1 MCQIGDII
9 LVQKYKDHGQDLSRH
24 SFVVISDENG
34 EIQGLTYDFIA
45 NVLSSFK
52 SDTQRERKLK
62 YPGNFPIDSSD
73 TETNPHNNKSG
84 YVKADQLYYFAKAYF
99 PESKSKMKCQKLI
112 IMNLF
117 SKWKWN
123 VFGSVTPMVVCLNS
137 TN

>member
-84 YVKADQLYYFAKAYF
+84 YVKADQLYYFAKDKLSYTVIGT
-99 PESKSKMKCQKLI
+99 MKPDVFSELMEFIENSDFDLEDI
-112 IMNLF
+112 IDNL
-117 SKWKWN
+117 
-123 VFGSVTPMVVCLNS
+123 
-137 TN
+137 

>member
-34 EIQGLTYDFIA
+34 EIQGVSYDFIA

-52 SDTQRERKLK
+52 NDMQRKRKLK
-62 YPGNFPIDSSD
+62 YPGNFPIDSDD

-84 YVKADQLYYFAKAYF
+84 FVKADQLYYFAKDKLSYTVIGT
-99 PESKSKMKCQKLI
+99 MKPDVFNELMNFIENSDFDFEDI
-112 IMNLF
+112 IDNL
-117 SKWKWN
+117 
-123 VFGSVTPMVVCLNS
+123 
-137 TN
+137 

>member
-62 YPGNFPIDSSD
+62 YPDNFPIDSSD

-84 YVKADQLYYFAKAYF
+84 YVKADQLYYFAKDKLYYTVIGT
-99 PESKSKMKCQKLI
+99 MKPDVFNELMNFIENSDFDFEDI
-112 IMNLF
+112 IDNL
-117 SKWKWN
+117 
-123 VFGSVTPMVVCLNS
+123 
-137 TN
+137 

>member
-62 YPGNFPIDSSD
+62 YPDNFPIDSSD

-84 YVKADQLYYFAKAYF
+84 YVKADQLYYFAKDKLYYTVIVT
-99 PESKSKMKCQKLI
+99 MKPDVFNELMNFIENSDFDFEDI
-112 IMNLF
+112 IDNL
-117 SKWKWN
+117 
-123 VFGSVTPMVVCLNS
+123 
-137 TN
+137 

>member
-52 SDTQRERKLK
+52 SDTQRELKLK

-84 YVKADQLYYFAKAYF
+84 YVKADQLYYFAKDKLSYTVIGT
-99 PESKSKMKCQKLI
+99 MKPDVFSELMEFIENSDFDLEDI
-112 IMNLF
+112 IDNL
-117 SKWKWN
+117 
-123 VFGSVTPMVVCLNS
+123 
-137 TN
+137 

>member
-84 YVKADQLYYFAKAYF
+84 YVKADQLYYFAKDKLSYTVIGT
-99 PESKSKMKCQKLI
+99 MKPDVFNELMNFIENSDFDFEYI
-112 IMNLF
+112 IDNL
-117 SKWKWN
+117 
-123 VFGSVTPMVVCLNS
+123 
-137 TN
+137 

>member
-52 SDTQRERKLK
+52 NDMQRKRKLK
-62 YPGNFPIDSSD
+62 YPGNFPIDSDD

-84 YVKADQLYYFAKAYF
+84 FVKADQLYYFAKDKLSYTVIGT
-99 PESKSKMKCQKLI
+99 MKPDVFNELMNFIENSDFDFEDI
-112 IMNLF
+112 IDNL
-117 SKWKWN
+117 
-123 VFGSVTPMVVCLNS
+123 
-137 TN
+137 

>member
-52 SDTQRERKLK
+52 SDTQRELKLK

-73 TETNPHNNKSG
+73 TETNSHNNKSG
-84 YVKADQLYYFAKAYF
+84 YVKTDQLYYFAKDKLSYTVIGT
-99 PESKSKMKCQKLI
+99 MKPDVFSELMEFIENSDFDLEDI
-112 IMNLF
+112 IDNL
-117 SKWKWN
+117 
-123 VFGSVTPMVVCLNS
+123 
-137 TN
+137 

>member
-24 SFVVISDENG
+24 SFVVISDENE

-84 YVKADQLYYFAKAYF
+84 YVKADQLYYFAKDKLSYTVIGT
-99 PESKSKMKCQKLI
+99 MKPDVFNELMNFIENSDFDFEDI
-112 IMNLF
+112 IDNL
-117 SKWKWN
+117 
-123 VFGSVTPMVVCLNS
+123 
-137 TN
+137 

>member
-34 EIQGLTYDFIA
+34 EIQGITYDFIA

-84 YVKADQLYYFAKAYF
+84 FVKADQLYYFAKDKLSYTVIGT
-99 PESKSKMKCQKLI
+99 MKPDVFNELMNFIENSDFDFEDI
-112 IMNLF
+112 IDNL
-117 SKWKWN
+117 
-123 VFGSVTPMVVCLNS
+123 
-137 TN
+137 

>member
-84 YVKADQLYYFAKAYF
+84 YVKTDQLYYFAKDKLSYTVIGT
-99 PESKSKMKCQKLI
+99 MKPDVFSELMEFIENSDFDLEDI
-112 IMNLF
+112 IDNL
-117 SKWKWN
+117 
-123 VFGSVTPMVVCLNS
+123 
-137 TN
+137 

>member
-9 LVQKYKDHGQDLSRH
+9 LVQKYKDRGQDLSQH

-52 SDTQRERKLK
+52 SDAQRERKLK

-84 YVKADQLYYFAKAYF
+84 YVKADQLYYFAKD
-99 PESKSKMKCQKLI
+99 KL
-112 IMNLF
+112 
-117 SKWKWN
+117 SYT
-123 VFGSVTPMVVCLNS
+123 VFGTMKPDVFSELMEFIENS
-137 TN
+137 DFDLEDIIDNL

>member
-24 SFVVISDENG
+24 SFIVISDENG

-84 YVKADQLYYFAKAYF
+84 YVKADQLYYFAKDKLSYTVIGT
-99 PESKSKMKCQKLI
+99 MKPDVFNELMNFIENSDFDFEDI
-112 IMNLF
+112 IDNL
-117 SKWKWN
+117 
-123 VFGSVTPMVVCLNS
+123 
-137 TN
+137 

>member
-84 YVKADQLYYFAKAYF
+84 YVKVDQLYYFAKDKLSYTVIGT
-99 PESKSKMKCQKLI
+99 MKPDVFSELMEFIENSDFDLEDI
-112 IMNLF
+112 IDNL
-117 SKWKWN
+117 
-123 VFGSVTPMVVCLNS
+123 
-137 TN
+137 

>member
-34 EIQGLTYDFIA
+34 EIQGLAYDFIA

-84 YVKADQLYYFAKAYF
+84 YVKVDQLYYFAKDKLSYTVIGT
-99 PESKSKMKCQKLI
+99 MKPDVFNELMNFIENSDFDFEDI
-112 IMNLF
+112 IDNL
-117 SKWKWN
+117 
-123 VFGSVTPMVVCLNS
+123 
-137 TN
+137 

>member
-9 LVQKYKDHGQDLSRH
+9 LVQKYKDRGQDLSRH

-73 TETNPHNNKSG
+73 TETNPHNNKFG
-84 YVKADQLYYFAKAYF
+84 YVKADQLYYFAKDKLSYTVIGT
-99 PESKSKMKCQKLI
+99 MKPDVFNELMNFIENSDFDFEDI
-112 IMNLF
+112 IDNL
-117 SKWKWN
+117 
-123 VFGSVTPMVVCLNS
+123 
-137 TN
+137 